1 LLALLILPILV
12 SGYIAVKLDP
22 VISRKLFRLEGQ
34 KLYMEIAKHGM
45 INFFITMF
53 FILFTF
59 VGSLLDVTQN
69 QLASLISGKSG
80 SELSAQ
86 AAFVIT
92 LSFSTF
98 LVAYANGAIK
108 LGMYWYRR
116 RYDIDQERW
125 QKVQARVQKAFRR
138 GGIRVGYVFG
148 RKEFEKLDEPFRK
161 LVELENLREAV
172 DGSPLDTF
180 LLELFLTESLL
191 QVTLKNDKAYV
202 GVVIAIGEYEEGE
215 AFKEIALL
223 PIISGYRD
231 KDKRQLYFPNVYP
244 WVSGKQTNLEA
255 EDTSLGAIYIPKSEI
270 HSFSGFSFDVYNHV
284 SSEEQLKLDV

>member
-1 LLALLILPILV
+1 M

-244 WVSGKQTNLEA
+244 WVSGKQTN
-255 EDTSLGAIYIPKSEI
+255 P
-270 HSFSGFSFDVYNHV
+270 
-284 SSEEQLKLDV
+284 